1 MRDWTDSDGLSKC
14 RDLWLS
20 ANFIKNS
27 FDSEDKFPRY
37 FSSFFFF
44 QKIEIFIFSEIVSD
58 EQSRSDRQ
66 SD

>member
-1 MRDWTDSDGLSKC
+1 MSRFMIVHKLY
-14 RDLWLS
+14 
-20 ANFIKNS
+20 KNS

-58 EQSRSDRQ
+58 EQFRSDRQ